1 VAGEAIR
8 ARWAGDSVIVDDP
21 DAARRLFEDGFYG
34 RFLGIEKVKQRDLP
48 RIRAPLILSLFEALY
63 LVEKGVLK
71 VFEDGSELGAEEIR
85 RRASSLI
92 DGFEDMYRIYRYLRD
107 LGYVV
112 KSGLKFGAL
121 FSVYER
127 GPGIDHA
134 PIVVLYVRPDEKIS
148 ALDVARG
155 GRLSHSVRKYFVV
168 STVLKPENEVLL
180 IGFEWVKP

>member
-1 VAGEAIR
+1 M
-8 ARWAGDSVIVDDP
+8 IVEDP
-21 DAARRLFEDGFYG
+21 EDARRLFMDGFYG
-34 RFLGIEKVKQRDLP
+34 RFLGVEKVRQRDLE

-63 LVEKGVLK
+63 LAERGVVR
-71 VFEDGSELGAEEIR
+71 VFDESGEVPPEEIK
-85 RRASSLI
+85 RRASQLI
-92 DGFEDMYRIYRYLRD
+92 DGFEDIYRVYRYLRD
-107 LGYVV
+107 MGYVV
-112 KSGLKFGAL
+112 KSGLKFGAM

-155 GRLSHSVRKYFVV
+155 GRLSHSVRKYFVI